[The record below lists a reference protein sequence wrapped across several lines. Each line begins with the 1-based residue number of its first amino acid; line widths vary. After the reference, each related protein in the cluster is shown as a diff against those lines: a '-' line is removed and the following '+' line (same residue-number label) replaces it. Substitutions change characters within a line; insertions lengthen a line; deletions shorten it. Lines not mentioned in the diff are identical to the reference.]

1 MSGIVDFVV
10 CFRLLQLLLTDW
22 EKTEQYKKGII
33 DKNGKWLVSEKE
45 MTIEQKKVYSPLVR
59 FAFNLRKFINKM
71 PGGKLGAALV
81 VLQSLRKPVY
91 FKEEIE
97 NCPNTYDMIDTTILV
112 LNNFL
117 SEEETSGENAGDVS
131 NELQSLSG
139 KESIPDD
146 KNDNS
151 FVTTKNIAIPEK
163 PVYFKKGVFKRK
175 NELDQIKECL
185 YDVEM
190 DFRKL

>member
-1 MSGIVDFVV
+1 MSGIIDFVV

-22 EKTEQYKKGII
+22 EKTEQYKKGIV

-45 MTIEQKKVYSPLVR
+45 MTLEQKKVYSPLVR
-59 FAFNLRKFINKM
+59 FAFNLRKFINKV
-71 PGGKLGAALV
+71 PGGKLGAAAV

-97 NCPNTYDMIDTTILV
+97 NCPNVYNMIETSILILENTIL
-112 LNNFL
+112 
-117 SEEETSGENAGDVS
+117 EEEGSDG
-131 NELQSLSG
+131 ELQT
-139 KESIPDD
+139 D
-146 KNDNS
+146 KADSTNSDNS
-151 FVTTKNIAIPEK
+151 FVTTKNIAMPEK

-175 NELDQIKECL
+175 NKLNQIKECL

>member
-1 MSGIVDFVV
+1 MSGIIDFVV
-10 CFRLLQLLLTDW
+10 CFRLLQLLLTKW
-22 EKTEQYKKGII
+22 EKTEQYKKGIV
-33 DKNGKWLVSEKE
+33 DKDGKWLVPEKD

-59 FAFNLRKFINKM
+59 FAFNLRKLINKL
-71 PGGKLGAALV
+71 PGGKMGAALV

-97 NCPNTYDMIDTTILV
+97 NCPNAYDLIDNAILV
-112 LNNFL
+112 LDSALNEDE
-117 SEEETSGENAGDVS
+117 SAGVGDAGENTS
-131 NELQSLSG
+131 NELQS
-139 KESIPDD
+139 PDKSTD
-146 KNDNS
+146 SDDNDS
-151 FVTTKNIAIPEK
+151 LITTKNIAIPEK

-185 YDVEM
+185 YDIEM

>member
-10 CFRLLQLLLTDW
+10 CFRLLQLLLIDW

-59 FAFNLRKFINKM
+59 FAFNLRKLINKM
-71 PGGKLGAALV
+71 PGGKMGAALV

-97 NCPNTYDMIDTTILV
+97 NCPNTYDLIDTAILC
-112 LNNFL
+112 LNSFL
-117 SEEETSGENAGDVS
+117 SEDETAGGDSEETAS
-131 NELQSLSG
+131 NELRSTD
-139 KESIPDD
+139 EVPNPD
-146 KNDNS
+146 KTDNS

-190 DFRKL
+190 DFGKL